1 MPPQDLGGGDRIEG
15 LQSGRCWQGHFFRET
30 SSRNQGRRREMVNAF
45 AFAVCK
51 AHSAWSSRA
60 LFSASRD
67 LLPWPLG
74 RGGRTGVAA
83 GASCA
88 PAPSPSA
95 TSPLASP
102 CEELGVAR
110 LVLLASPLVP
120 FASAA
125 CFATACMRSSRLWPG
140 GFFTWSLTEP
150 QCPLLPEAPGVVAFA
165 ALASALVLRAPR
177 TRGDRWAALDGDG
190 DGDGDAVG
198 AGEAPAWSLARR
210 SGTCAGTTNG
220 VRCTSLSGART
231 RLWRSSTALRR
242 WA

>member
-190 DGDGDAVG
+190 DGDAVG